1 MRDGQQLGY
10 RTILVEDASRGI
22 DQGRVAATVQGI
34 RENHGL
40 VVSSK
45 EVGVC
50 VNTFK
55 YRTNVIPIQVNLLV
69 KGVDRRPELGYKLAL
84 ECRKIIKYYPQ
95 KNKNSKYNV

>member
-1 MRDGQQLGY
+1 MLDGQQLGY

-22 DQGRVAATVQGI
+22 DQGRVAATVQEV

-45 EVGVC
+45 EVVC
-50 VNTFK
+50 EHFQIKCYSN
-55 YRTNVIPIQVNLLV
+55 PQVNLLV

>member
-22 DQGRVAATVQGI
+22 DQGRVAATVQEV

-45 EVGVC
+45 EVVC
-50 VNTFK
+50 EVNSFK
-55 YRTNVIPIQVNLLV
+55 YNIISI
-69 KGVDRRPELGYKLAL
+69 RR
-84 ECRKIIKYYPQ
+84 
-95 KNKNSKYNV
+95 